1 MFPSQRKRVQ
11 TNPKFPSNSKL
22 AILPHRCLLRFVK
35 GIKNMSIPLVRR
47 QFLSTHYFLP
57 SAGFITADITRAVSF
72 IKPHV
77 FDQTWT
83 NTTRSQQR
91 QTGVRNSFFLI
102 PFFRANCYLAD
113 ELVFRLSLIKCQPW
127 YCLKL
132 GLCS

>member
-11 TNPKFPSNSKL
+11 TNPKFPSNSNL
-22 AILPHRCLLRFVK
+22 VILPHRCLLRSVK
-35 GIKNMSIPLVRR
+35 GIKTSITLVRR

-113 ELVFRLSLIKCQPW
+113 ELVFRLSLIKSQP
-127 YCLKL
+127 
-132 GLCS
+132 